1 MLPAQNARWAVS
13 VWYCHDERGDE
24 EGAEGDDAEHGDS
37 GGMTVSEG
45 SFGKSTE
52 EVRFPV
58 ACAT

>member
-1 MLPAQNARWAVS
+1 

-52 EVRFPV
+52 EVRVPV

>member
-52 EVRFPV
+52 EVRVPV
-58 ACAT
+58 ARAT